1 MNTWL
6 KIICIA
12 LLGYVLVF
20 AFKTPLIP
28 GGLQVDI
35 EKLSPGQNEF
45 TYIGYNTHF
54 LEERGSL
61 KIFVMSDS
69 IKYCT
74 EIIDVADNN
83 HARIKVFLPDTLPSN
98 RISFFA
104 NNNLD
109 GTVGVSKALDI
120 RAFVFDKNN
129 TKGSCES
136 TVQTNKF
143 DGKGFPFQIKIYES
157 IRNLMFHVP
166 MWFTMFFLMI
176 MSFAYGLKYLSGAKK
191 NGSNDETMS
200 EILLSFDR
208 KAADYA
214 KVGLVFCVLGL
225 ITGSMWARVT
235 WDKWW
240 TGDPQ
245 LNGALAVFLAYCAY
259 LILRASTPDL
269 EKRAR
274 LSAIY
279 NIFAFVMMVIL
290 LMIMPRYY
298 DSMHPG
304 KGGNPAFDTYDL
316 DSNLRMVFYPAVIG
330 WILLGY
336 WIYTIKNRISNLYWR
351 SHEQD

>member
-1 MNTWL
+1 MNIGL
-6 KIICIA
+6 KLACIA
-12 LLGYVLVF
+12 ILGYVLVF
-20 AFKTPLIP
+20 SLKTPLVP
-28 GGLQVDI
+28 GGLQVDT
-35 EKLSPGQNEF
+35 EKLVPGNNEF

-54 LEERGSL
+54 LSEQQSL
-61 KIFVMSDS
+61 QVFVLSDS
-69 IKYCT
+69 IKYCADIV
-74 EIIDVADNN
+74 EVIDNN
-83 HARIKVFLPDTLPSN
+83 HVKVRVNLPDTLPSK

-104 NNNLD
+104 NTNID
-109 GTVGVSKALDI
+109 GTVAVSKALDI
-120 RAFVFDKNN
+120 LSFQFVNGY
-129 TKGSCES
+129 TKGSCS
-136 TVQTNKF
+136 SVVVTNEF
-143 DGKGFPFQIKIYES
+143 SGFGFPFQIKVYES

-176 MSFAYGLKYLSGAKK
+176 MSFTYGLKYLNRAKK
-191 NGSNDETMS
+191 NGAYDEATSHKLMA
-200 EILLSFDR
+200 LDR

-245 LNGALAVFLAYCAY
+245 LNGALAVFLSYCAY
-259 LILRASTPDL
+259 LILRASTEDI

-316 DSNLRMVFYPAVIG
+316 DSSLRMVFYPAVIG

-336 WIYTIKNRISNLYWR
+336 WMYTIKNRISNLYWNQ
-351 SHEQD
+351 HEQD